1 MGLAGAGEPEGQ
13 HVDAVFHETALGQM
27 VHLLT
32 KSQGHPVMLEGLPGL
47 ARGQPGRLTQPV
59 DAPVAAILGLLL
71 QHLQEGGQGLAVASL
86 SETGHRLS
94 AHGGQL
100 EFAA

>member
-1 MGLAGAGEPEGQ
+1 
-13 HVDAVFHETALGQM
+13 
-27 VHLLT
+27 
-32 KSQGHPVMLEGLPGL
+32 MLEGLPGL

-59 DAPVAAILGLLL
+59 DAPVAAILGFLL

-86 SETGHRLS
+86 GETGHRLS

-100 EFAA
+100 EFAAELTDALRDHAGVGVHHAHTPTMAVLLVSRPS